1 MSVPNDLL
9 YRESHE
15 WVSAGE
21 IATVGV
27 SDFAQ
32 QQLGDIT
39 FVELPEVGETFA
51 RNDEIA
57 VIESVKA
64 ASDVY
69 APISGEVVEVNAALE
84 DSPEL
89 INSDPF
95 GEGWLFKIKISDES
109 ELSELLSSDKY
120 LKLQQSE

>member
-1 MSVPNDLL
+1 MSVPSDLL

-15 WVSAGE
+15 WIRAGDV
-21 IATVGV
+21 ATVGV

-39 FVELPEVGETFA
+39 FVELPEVGESFSQ
-51 RNDEIA
+51 NDEIA

-69 APISGEVVEVNAALE
+69 APVTGEVVEVNAALE

-95 GEGWLFKIKISDES
+95 GEGWLFKIKLSDEA
-109 ELSELLSSDKY
+109 ELSELLSSEKY
-120 LKLQQSE
+120 LHLQQSE